1 LVYLDAH
8 DYVVLHCKKPNYSAI
23 ILLVPKTSR
32 STFDSRI
39 LELEKE
45 NQMLIKGEV
54 TIRAPRKKVWDFMTD
69 PNQIGQC
76 APGVE
81 KIEMIEPL
89 KRYRGV
95 VSVGFGA
102 VKARFSGE
110 VEVLELDEPNF
121 AKLKAHGSA
130 SGSVADAVSDMQLSD
145 GPDGSTVLNWTA
157 DVTVSGQL
165 ASLASRLMVPVSQK
179 LAQVFYDQVKKKIE
193 TENTTAS
200 STD

>member
-1 LVYLDAH
+1 MRL
-8 DYVVLHCKKPNYSAI
+8 N
-23 ILLVPKTSR
+23 
-32 STFDSRI
+32 
-39 LELEKE
+39 
-45 NQMLIKGEV
+45 GEV

-89 KRYRGV
+89 KRYRGT

-102 VKARFSGE
+102 AKARFSGD
-110 VEVLELDEPNF
+110 VEITELEEPNY

-130 SGSVADAVSDMQLSD
+130 SGSVADAVSEMRLSD
-145 GPDGSTVLNWTA
+145 GTDGATVLHWTA

-193 TENTTAS
+193 TENAAA
-200 STD
+200 